1 MTENKSKTTKR
12 KRRNGDGTTYK
23 YKGGYRTVIT
33 RRGMKPITAMGRS
46 EQESRRKAK
55 EKLAQSPIYNGALV
69 AGSETILFGE
79 FLASWLT
86 LKHKKNITDTT
97 YRRYESLSRLHILPA
112 LGNMKLRNI
121 TKNHINAFLE
131 KMQEDG
137 QSARSCQQ
145 TRALLSAAFKR
156 ALQDD
161 LIALNPVSQSRNI
174 KTDTPQI
181 HPLTPQEVKTLLEVT
196 KNSYMQA
203 RLRIAVLY
211 GLRQGEALGLKW
223 SDVDLEKGEIF
234 VWQQVQKVNGNYVFV
249 KLKSKFSVRTLE
261 LDGTTVNALKAHK
274 KEQNRVRLMIG
285 EAWHDSDLV
294 FPGLKGQPQ
303 NSHTDFN
310 NWHKALAA
318 AGLPLKRLHDA
329 RHTCATLL
337 YDQGMDIETIRRF
350 LGHASVLLTSRTYVH
365 HSSRQMHGAASAITA
380 MGF

>member
-46 EQESRRKAK
+46 EQESRRLAK
-55 EKLAQSPIYNGALV
+55 EKLAQAPIYNGSLV
-69 AGSETILFGE
+69 PGSENILFGD
-79 FLASWLT
+79 FIQSWLN
-86 LKHKKNITDTT
+86 LKHRKLVTETT
-97 YRRYESLSRLHILPA
+97 YRRYESLTRLHIVPS

-121 TKNHINAFLE
+121 TKNHINSFLE
-131 KMQEDG
+131 KMNDEG
-137 QSARSCQQ
+137 QSTRSCQQ

-156 ALQDD
+156 AMQDD
-161 LIALNPVSQSRNI
+161 LISVNPVTQSRNI
-174 KTDTPQI
+174 KSESPQI
-181 HPLTPQEVKTLLEVT
+181 HPFSQEEVKTLLEVT
-196 KNSYMQA
+196 KDAYMQA
-203 RLRIAVLY
+203 RIRIAVLY

-223 SDVDLEKGEIF
+223 ADVDLDKGEIF
-234 VWQQVQKVNGNYVFV
+234 IWQQMQKVSGNYKLV

-261 LDGTTVNALKAHK
+261 LNSSTINALRAHK
-274 KEQNRVRLMIG
+274 REQNQTRLALG
-285 EAWHDSDLV
+285 ASWEDNDLV

-310 NWHKALAA
+310 HWQKALAA
-318 AGLPLKRLHDA
+318 AKLPTKRLHDA

-365 HSSRQMHGAASAITA
+365 HSARQMRGAASALSSL
-380 MGF
+380 GF